1 MLMPNKLTKM
11 RLQLTLCCIFL
22 FVCFPVYAQN
32 IVIDYDEEDLSGRK
46 LILPYAFYT
55 ETLGLTLGVI
65 GGTSGYLQPQTKFV
79 ATAFTTSNKSNAFF
93 LSLLD
98 YQLPFAKRVFV
109 DFIGSYAYYTDQ
121 RVYTGFNSAYPG
133 EHAGSNDSSDEN
145 YLQGSGDDDWYD
157 LKFRYLLPI
166 GQGEDTLVNTYK
178 LKHGLLVDG
187 QTGGDVWNPMIS
199 GRTNFALSIFRR
211 HRTILEETGES
222 IGDSE
227 GITASLEYD
236 NRDFITNPTK
246 GSLQKITLKHDFG
259 VLEGSDN
266 WSVIQLDLRKYFYL
280 GTSDK
285 FGQSVLALDY
295 WTSYTP
301 SWNPSVD
308 NLGPYIDGRPPNSL
322 GSTLGGFYRL
332 RAYPVDRFSDKAA
345 IYYSAELRLMPR
357 WNPLGNMKILKPLN
371 IDWWQ
376 VVPFVEIGRVAP
388 QWSISE
394 LHTDMRKVLGV
405 GLRFMAQKAVFRL
418 DTAFADDSWSMYA
431 MVGQPF

>member
-1 MLMPNKLTKM
+1 MNIDITSKAILK
-11 RLQLTLCCIFL
+11 RIVWYTLLLLSFTL
-22 FVCFPVYAQN
+22 SAQN
-32 IVIDYDEEDLSGRK
+32 IVLDDDEKDDSGRK
-46 LILPYAFYT
+46 LLLPYALYT
-55 ETLGLTLGVI
+55 ESLEFTVGVL
-65 GGTSGYLQPQTKFV
+65 GGTSGYLQPQTSFV
-79 ATAFTTSNKSNAFF
+79 ASVFTTTNDSNALF
-93 LSLLD
+93 LSLRD
-98 YQLPFAKRVFV
+98 YQLPFAKRI
-109 DFIGSYAYYTDQ
+109 FIEFNGSYAYYTDQ
-121 RVYTGFNSAYPG
+121 RVYTGFNADFPG
-133 EHAGSNDSSDEN
+133 EHGGSNDSSDDN
-145 YLQGSGDDDWYD
+145 FLQGEGDDDWYE
-157 LKFRYLLPI
+157 LKFKYLLPI
-166 GQGEDTLVNTYK
+166 GHGENKVINTFR

-199 GRTNFALSIFRR
+199 GRTNFELSVFSR
-211 HRTILEETGES
+211 HRTILEETGENV
-222 IGDSE
+222 GDSE

-236 NRDFITNPTK
+236 NRDFYANPTK
-246 GSLQKITLKHDFG
+246 GSLQKITMKHDFG

-266 WSVIQLDLRKYFYL
+266 WSVIQLDLRKYIYL
-280 GTSDK
+280 GSSK
-285 FGQSVLALDY
+285 KLRQNVLALDY

-322 GSTLGGFYRL
+322 GSTLGGFFRL

-357 WNPLGNMKILKPLN
+357 WHPLGNMKVLKPLN

-376 VVPFVEIGRVAP
+376 IVPFVEIGRVAP
-388 QWSISE
+388 QWSFSD

-418 DTAFADDSWSMYA
+418 DTSFSNDSWAMYA